1 MGMKCRKECCQH
13 VGCSCHAEDEKHAKY
28 VPDPVEVAQRLRSRS
43 LKMTHQRQAVLTV
56 LQREQRPLT
65 IREIHELLDTAGDLA
80 TVYRT
85 MHVLQEAHLVS
96 RCDFR
101 DGVARFEVSCAC
113 GALHHYHV
121 ICNNCGEVRGVEIE
135 FPDTMM
141 EEIASQSR
149 YSHLSPHVEFFGVC
163 PACRKEGQ
171 NEKKG

>member
-1 MGMKCRKECCQH
+1 MKGNKQSCQRA
-13 VGCSCHAEDEKHAKY
+13 GCSCRAEDAKHAKN
-28 VPDPVEVAQRLRSRS
+28 VPDPVEVARRLRSRS
-43 LKMTHQRQAVLTV
+43 LKMTHQRLAVLTV

-135 FPDTMM
+135 FPYAML
-141 EEIASQSR
+141 EGIASQTS
-149 YSHLSPHVEFFGVC
+149 YSHISPHVEFFGVC
-163 PACRKEGQ
+163 PACSKEGQ
-171 NEKKG
+171 NKKKA